1 MKTLVITYL
10 LRGEQSNTKKL
21 ADCFL
26 ANAKNT
32 EVEYL
37 DLSQKIP
44 ESFTSESLT
53 AYMKR
58 NYMKIELTESE
69 KKSIHAMDELTNQ
82 LKGADVVVLAF
93 PLYNFSMPGIVKVYF
108 DAILQKGETW
118 DMKDGSYVGLMKDKK
133 ALIIMTSGGVYD
145 GPMASWEHGMSL
157 AKLEFGF
164 MGFKEIESVHIG
176 GVNMGNTEEK
186 IEAGKSKVKEIA
198 AKWFK

>member
-21 ADCFL
+21 VDCFL

-58 NYMKIELTESE
+58 NYMKMELTESE
-69 KKSIHAMDELTNQ
+69 KKSLYVMDEMTKQ
-82 LKGADVVVLAF
+82 IKSTDVVVLAF
-93 PLYNFSMPGIVKVYF
+93 PLYNFSMPGIVKVY
-108 DAILQKGETW
+108 LQFC
-118 DMKDGSYVGLMKDKK
+118 KK
-133 ALIIMTSGGVYD
+133 
-145 GPMASWEHGMSL
+145 E
-157 AKLEFGF
+157 KLG
-164 MGFKEIESVHIG
+164 I
-176 GVNMGNTEEK
+176 
-186 IEAGKSKVKEIA
+186 
-198 AKWFK
+198 

>member
-21 ADCFL
+21 VDCFL
-26 ANAKNT
+26 ANAKDT

-58 NYMKIELTESE
+58 NYMKMELTESE
-69 KKSIHAMDELTNQ
+69 KKSLYAMDEMTKQ
-82 LKGADVVVLAF
+82 IKSTDVVVLAF

-118 DMKDGSYVGLMKDKK
+118 DMKDGGYIGLMKDKK
-133 ALIIMTSGGVYD
+133 ALVVMTSGGIYE
-145 GPMASWEHGMSL
+145 GPMASWEHGISL

-164 MGFKEIESVHIG
+164 MGFSEIEAVHIG
-176 GVNMGNTEEK
+176 GVNMDKTEER